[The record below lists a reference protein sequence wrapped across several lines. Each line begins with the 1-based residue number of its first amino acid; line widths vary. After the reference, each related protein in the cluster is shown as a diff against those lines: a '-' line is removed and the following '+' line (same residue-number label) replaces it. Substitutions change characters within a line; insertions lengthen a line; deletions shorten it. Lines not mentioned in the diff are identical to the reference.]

1 MNKDIGKKPQIV
13 TEAANAQKGLHWSL
27 EILIFIAV
35 FLVSQLIMVLATL
48 PAQSIMLFSNKDYMA
63 AVASNNLSEIM
74 EISMQVASSD
84 TYIIFSLFCD
94 IIMIA
99 VVFLFC
105 RFIQKRKLRTLG
117 FCKKG
122 LLKEYLFG
130 ALLGFLFFSA
140 AVLGSVLAGGL
151 KIEGFSPDF
160 SLGLFVL
167 FLLGFM
173 VQGMAE
179 EILCRGYFL
188 VSFSRRYPL
197 YAAALANSLLFAA
210 LHLLNGGISILAFI
224 NLFLFGIF
232 ASLYFIN
239 RGNIWGIGAFHSIWN
254 LVQGNFYGIRV
265 SGINVQS
272 SLFTS
277 VSCEGKELL
286 SGGAFGLEGSVMVT
300 IVLCLGIV
308 FLYVRNKKK
317 SLSTEVAA

>member
-48 PAQSIMLFSNKDYMA
+48 PAQSIMLFFNKDYMD

-74 EISMQVASSD
+74 EISMQVVSSD

-140 AVLGSVLAGGL
+140 AVLGSVLTGGL
-151 KIEGFSPDF
+151 KIEGISPDF

-265 SGINVQS
+265 SGINVQN
-272 SLFTS
+272 SLFTT

-286 SGGAFGLEGSVMVT
+286 SGGAFGLEGSIMVT

-317 SLSTEVAA
+317 SLSTEAAA

>member
-48 PAQSIMLFSNKDYMA
+48 PAQSIMLFSNKDYMD

-74 EISMQVASSD
+74 EISMQVVSSD

-140 AVLGSVLAGGL
+140 AVLGSVLTGGL
-151 KIEGFSPDF
+151 KIEGISPDF

-272 SLFTS
+272 SLFTT

-286 SGGAFGLEGSVMVT
+286 SGGAFGLEGSIMVT

-317 SLSTEVAA
+317 SLSTEAAA

>member
-48 PAQSIMLFSNKDYMA
+48 PAQSIMLFSNKDYMD

-140 AVLGSVLAGGL
+140 AVLGSVLTGGL
-151 KIEGFSPDF
+151 KIEGISPDF

-272 SLFTS
+272 SLFTT

-286 SGGAFGLEGSVMVT
+286 SGGAFGLEGSIMVT

-317 SLSTEVAA
+317 SLSTEAAA

>member
-272 SLFTS
+272 SLFTT

-286 SGGAFGLEGSVMVT
+286 SGGAFGLEGSIMVT

>member
-48 PAQSIMLFSNKDYMA
+48 PAQSIMLFSNKDYMD

-74 EISMQVASSD
+74 EFSMQVVSSD

-151 KIEGFSPDF
+151 KIEGISPDF

-272 SLFTS
+272 SLFTT

-286 SGGAFGLEGSVMVT
+286 SGGAFGLEGSIMVT

-317 SLSTEVAA
+317 SLSTEAAA

>member
-13 TEAANAQKGLHWSL
+13 TEAENAQKGLHWSL

-48 PAQSIMLFSNKDYMA
+48 PAQSIMLFSNKDYMD

-74 EISMQVASSD
+74 EISMQVVSSD

-286 SGGAFGLEGSVMVT
+286 SGGAFGLEGSIMVT

>member
-48 PAQSIMLFSNKDYMA
+48 PAQSIMLFSNKDYMD

-74 EISMQVASSD
+74 EISMQVVSSD

-105 RFIQKRKLRTLG
+105 RFIQKRKLCTLG

-140 AVLGSVLAGGL
+140 AVLGSVLTGGL
-151 KIEGFSPDF
+151 KIEGISPDF

-272 SLFTS
+272 SLFTT

-286 SGGAFGLEGSVMVT
+286 SGGAFGLEGSIMVT

-308 FLYVRNKKK
+308 FLYVRNKNQ
-317 SLSTEVAA
+317 STEAAA

>member
-48 PAQSIMLFSNKDYMA
+48 PIQSIMLFSNKDYMD

-140 AVLGSVLAGGL
+140 AVLGSVLTGGL
-151 KIEGFSPDF
+151 KIEGISPDF

-272 SLFTS
+272 SLFTT

-286 SGGAFGLEGSVMVT
+286 SGGAFGLEGSIMVT

-317 SLSTEVAA
+317 SLSTEAAA